1 MRQLNQ
7 IMQQAQ
13 QMQKKMEDL
22 QNSLAILEVDGA
34 SGAGL
39 VKATVNGKGELK
51 KIKIDKSLVDPNDVE
66 ILEDLIIAAFNDAKS
81 KSDAQSAQEMAKISG
96 DLKLPNGMKLPF

>member
-1 MRQLNQ
+1 
-7 IMQQAQ
+7 MQQAQ